1 MKKIFASVL
10 ALALALSM
18 FTACG
23 KTANYDI
30 KSVVAKIQETAPV
43 DQPMDLDES
52 LMADLIGVNMDN
64 VEEFYAQQSS
74 ANTKSDIIVM
84 IKSKKGKS
92 ADVKTDIENFK
103 TAREEAFAMY
113 DTTEAAK
120 LASGRIVT
128 KGDYVLLVVA
138 GDNKRIENGEVDAVY
153 AEIDTA
159 IDEATK

>member
-1 MKKIFASVL
+1 
-10 ALALALSM
+10 
-18 FTACG
+18 
-23 KTANYDI
+23 
-30 KSVVAKIQETAPV
+30 
-43 DQPMDLDES
+43 
-52 LMADLIGVNMDN
+52 
-64 VEEFYAQQSS
+64 
-74 ANTKSDIIVM
+74 M

>member
-64 VEEFYAQQSS
+64 SPLQIQKA
-74 ANTKSDIIVM
+74 T
-84 IKSKKGKS
+84 
-92 ADVKTDIENFK
+92 
-103 TAREEAFAMY
+103 
-113 DTTEAAK
+113 
-120 LASGRIVT
+120 
-128 KGDYVLLVVA
+128 LLL
-138 GDNKRIENGEVDAVY
+138 
-153 AEIDTA
+153 
-159 IDEATK
+159 